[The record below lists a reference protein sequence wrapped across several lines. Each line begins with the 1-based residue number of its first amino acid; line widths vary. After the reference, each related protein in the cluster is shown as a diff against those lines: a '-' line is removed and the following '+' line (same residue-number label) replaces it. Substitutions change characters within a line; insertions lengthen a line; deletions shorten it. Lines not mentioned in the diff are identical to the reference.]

1 MSGTLS
7 TRSKAK
13 MTGLDSAKP
22 PKGSI
27 LVHLLALSVMGFVV
41 TAHGKLPEVS
51 AVQNDT
57 PNAPPAF
64 YILGDSSVDCGDNT
78 LFYPLVHSF
87 LSLYSC
93 NGSSDASLIPHLLG
107 NSYYSRSVSFLSFFL
122 DFVCDA
128 LFLGLQLLL
137 NFQVICVEH
146 FSDLIWFSFL
156 ENWTAYF
163 LLELKT
169 HHCLA
174 KTPTSTSFVSL
185 SYPTPAASIWIC
197 PCPLYC

>member
-7 TRSKAK
+7 TRNKAK

-122 DFVCDA
+122 SWFRMWCSVSWTSISS
-128 LFLGLQLLL
+128 Q
-137 NFQVICVEH
+137 
-146 FSDLIWFSFL
+146 FSSNLCWAFFWFDLIQLSWELDCIFL
-156 ENWTAYF
+156 VGIEN
-163 LLELKT
+163 
-169 HHCLA
+169 
-174 KTPTSTSFVSL
+174 PSL
-185 SYPTPAASIWIC
+185 SCQNPYK
-197 PCPLYC
+197 Y